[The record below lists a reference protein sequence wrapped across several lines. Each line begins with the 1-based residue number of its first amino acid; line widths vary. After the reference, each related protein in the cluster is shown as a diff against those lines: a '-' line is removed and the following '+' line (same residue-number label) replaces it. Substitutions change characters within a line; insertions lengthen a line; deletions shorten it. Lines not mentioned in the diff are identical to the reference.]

1 MKMQS
6 GSRFRMSPVL
16 AASAVL
22 VALAVVLAPAARA
35 QHAAAA
41 GHDAAAVS
49 ADQALEQLMAG
60 NARFVAHAQTHP
72 NQGAA
77 RMHEL
82 AGGQHPIAVV
92 LSCADSRVGPELVF
106 DQGLGDL
113 FVVRVAGNIA
123 DDASIGS
130 IEYAVEHL
138 GVPLIVV
145 IGHEKCGAVT
155 AAMNGGET
163 GNHIHAVVDP
173 IMPVVAEAKKRAGD
187 PVDAAIR
194 LNVNRVV
201 DQLEHTAPI
210 LAGKVGDKTL
220 RIVGA
225 YYSLDGGK
233 VTLLTGAPV
242 TAH

>member
-1 MKMQS
+1 
-6 GSRFRMSPVL
+6 
-16 AASAVL
+16 
-22 VALAVVLAPAARA
+22 
-35 QHAAAA
+35 
-41 GHDAAAVS
+41 
-49 ADQALEQLMAG
+49 
-60 NARFVAHAQTHP
+60 
-72 NQGAA
+72 
-77 RMHEL
+77 
-82 AGGQHPIAVV
+82 
-92 LSCADSRVGPELVF
+92 
-106 DQGLGDL
+106 
-113 FVVRVAGNIA
+113 
-123 DDASIGS
+123 
-130 IEYAVEHL
+130 
-138 GVPLIVV
+138 
-145 IGHEKCGAVT
+145 
-155 AAMNGGET
+155 MNGGET